1 VIMRNPEVIVD
12 LGDIEEEVQGLD
24 GSDDED

>member
-1 VIMRNPEVIVD
+1 MIMRNPEVIVD